1 MLREKQIT
9 FCNEYVKCK
18 NAALAAKRAGY
29 TPDYGRALLNRDEIA
44 EFCRKQE
51 FEIFKKMGDVIE
63 GTKLREIMEEKGE
76 LGADPPPK
84 EKREK
89 QPPSER
95 ERQSSSKKEKE
106 GEKNPDTREQR
117 HCRQKKEEGEGA
129 AVKEK
134 TALRKRIAT
143 ADDVLSFLTEIMEGD
158 EALRD
163 RLRAAELLG
172 KRYGLFKGTGGEEED
187 KCLVIVGEDRL

>member
-51 FEIFKKMGDVIE
+51 FEIFKKMGDTIE

-76 LGADPPPK
+76 LRSDTLPK
-84 EKREK
+84 EEREREK
-89 QPPSER
+89 KPLSKR
-95 ERQSSSKKEKE
+95 ERQSSPKKEEK
-106 GEKNPDTREQR
+106 KNPDTGEQR
-117 HCRQKKEEGEGA
+117 HCSTKKEEGEEAGT
-129 AVKEK
+129 KEK

-172 KRYGLFKGTGGEEED
+172 KRYGLFKDTGGEEED

>member
-51 FEIFKKMGDVIE
+51 FEIFKKMGDTIE

-76 LGADPPPK
+76 LRTDTLPK
-84 EKREK
+84 EEREREK
-89 QPPSER
+89 KPLSKR
-95 ERQSSSKKEKE
+95 ERQSSPKKEEK
-106 GEKNPDTREQR
+106 KNPDTGEQR
-117 HCRQKKEEGEGA
+117 HCSTKKEEGEEAGT
-129 AVKEK
+129 KEK

-172 KRYGLFKGTGGEEED
+172 KRYGLFKDTGGEEED
-187 KCLVIVGEDRL
+187 RCLVIVGEDRL